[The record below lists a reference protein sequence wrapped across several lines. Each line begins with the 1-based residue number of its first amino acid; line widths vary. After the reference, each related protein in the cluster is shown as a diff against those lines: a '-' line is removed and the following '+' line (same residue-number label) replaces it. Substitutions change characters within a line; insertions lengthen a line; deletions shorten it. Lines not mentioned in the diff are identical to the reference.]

1 MLALAIDQWRLA
13 VAALAIVV
21 TLVVAAHR
29 TPIEGTLRAH
39 APSVGSP
46 ARVEALVVTS
56 KACRAGLEHRAG
68 PTDFASDA
76 QRPGRV
82 PVGLEATTG

>member
-29 TPIEGTLRAH
+29 TPIEGTFRAH
-39 APSVGSP
+39 APSVGSLGSM
-46 ARVEALVVTS
+46 EAISAYL
-56 KACRAGLEHRAG
+56 G
-68 PTDFASDA
+68 
-76 QRPGRV
+76 
-82 PVGLEATTG
+82 VGEQIPSADR

>member
-39 APSVGSP
+39 APSVG
-46 ARVEALVVTS
+46 
-56 KACRAGLEHRAG
+56 
-68 PTDFASDA
+68 
-76 QRPGRV
+76 
-82 PVGLEATTG
+82 